1 MSKQHQDIKSH
12 HGEWTS
18 SQVYSKCRREAADD
32 GTPPQGGWERTKPKK
47 KVILE
52 NIASAYQGE
61 KNLSRDLSLG
71 SDIPTPGLISRESHH
86 SKRHVTP
93 PFTATPPSVPE
104 PESQEHFN

>member
-1 MSKQHQDIKSH
+1 MENGHPHRSTVNAGERQRMMEPH
-12 HGEWTS
+12 HRVVGNGQ
-18 SQVYSKCRREAADD
+18 SQ
-32 GTPPQGGWERTKPKK
+32 KK
-47 KVILE
+47 KVTLE